1 MRSQPVCSI
10 VSVRAFPHVGRSV
23 GQGPLPYTKFFQ
35 IIASSGAEYDW
46 KVNRRPAIF
55 CATVVNKRSRLLTRN
70 KKQKLGISKTSQ
82 TAAEITCKCSTP
94 AFTKDIC
101 AIIAWNYRW
110 SNFLGICIID
120 SLHHFG
126 VFLLNAST

>member
-1 MRSQPVCSI
+1 MPLLKYLLLTGN
-10 VSVRAFPHVGRSV
+10 FPLDKSHFI
-23 GQGPLPYTKFFQ
+23 T
-35 IIASSGAEYDW
+35 
-46 KVNRRPAIF
+46 
-55 CATVVNKRSRLLTRN
+55 VNKRSRLLTRN

-82 TAAEITCKCSTP
+82 TAAEITSKCSTP

-126 VFLLNAST
+126 GFLLNAST